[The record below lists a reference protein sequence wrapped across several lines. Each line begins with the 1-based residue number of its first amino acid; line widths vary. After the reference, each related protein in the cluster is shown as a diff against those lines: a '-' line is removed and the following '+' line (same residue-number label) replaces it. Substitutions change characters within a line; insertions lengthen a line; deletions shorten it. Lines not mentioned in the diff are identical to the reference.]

1 MTSGQETI
9 QSLPTL
15 ADLMDG
21 AITRFNSQRLDQ
33 SGFNPYYLDRAVIDT
48 MVATGIEDQ
57 ALFAIVC
64 EGLSIGPEL
73 KQLAIDDAKD
83 APLEHRVFAAAGM
96 LIEQEILSKH
106 PEVKK
111 ESDVRMG
118 MAYIARSQ

>member
-1 MTSGQETI
+1 MSSGQETL
-9 QSLPTL
+9 QSQPTL
-15 ADLMDG
+15 NDLVG
-21 AITRFNSQRLDQ
+21 AAITRFNSRRLDQ

-64 EGLSIGPEL
+64 QDLSIGPEL
-73 KQLAIDDAKD
+73 RQLAIDDAKHI
-83 APLEHRVFAAAGM
+83 PPEHRIFAAAGI

-111 ESDVRMG
+111 EIDVRTG
-118 MAYIARSQ
+118 MSITARA